1 MPFFETDGQADT
13 RRRHF
18 FHLEYLDLSKGRWT
32 MFTDNHVFTLFWA
45 PLSALPQIM
54 HPQDQWVEVLLRN
67 AHFDQ
72 DGVE

>member
-1 MPFFETDGQADT
+1 
-13 RRRHF
+13 
-18 FHLEYLDLSKGRWT
+18 